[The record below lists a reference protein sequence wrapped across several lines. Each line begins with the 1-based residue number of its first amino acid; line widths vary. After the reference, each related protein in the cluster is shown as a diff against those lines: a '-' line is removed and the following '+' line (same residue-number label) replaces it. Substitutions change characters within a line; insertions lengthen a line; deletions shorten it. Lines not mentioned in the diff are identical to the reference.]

1 MKTIAESYRIAPRT
15 ATGIIYEVCEAIYQR
30 LAPLCLRSPTLND
43 WQASAADFL
52 EVWQLPNCIG
62 ALDGKHVALQKPAGT
77 GTLYHN
83 YKGFCSVVLL
93 AVADARYR

>member
-1 MKTIAESYRIAPRT
+1 M
-15 ATGIIYEVCEAIYQR
+15 YEVCEAIYRR
-30 LAPLCLRSPTLND
+30 LASLYLRSPRAED
-43 WQASAADFL
+43 WQAAAADFL

-62 ALDGKHVALQKPAGT
+62 AIDGKHVALQKPSDT

-83 YKGFCSVVLL
+83 YKGFCSIVLL